1 MSTERWTPN
10 DPLFSEQWNMEV
22 IRAPEAWAIERGRPE
37 VLIAMIERGFEFDHP
52 DLRNK
57 WVRPARWL
65 SPDAPEMGEPGQQ
78 YYTAHGSHVSAIAA
92 AETDNGVGVAGVAP
106 GCKIIPIACDSW
118 NETELARAI
127 RYAADNGARVINMSA
142 AHLSYEKLH
151 PDQAPLP
158 FRRNR
163 HGIPE
168 TDELLGAVEYAEAR
182 GTLLCRG
189 LTCNGM
195 YNSYL
200 YPGPYGN
207 VIHVATTDKQGRR
220 SDTSG
225 YGDLL
230 DLLAPSGWR
239 CGVDPTTGL
248 RQAALPEDAPPEA
261 AYSETGPSY
270 GVLSAGA
277 LHGGEYYQENG
288 NCQSPPHVA
297 GVAALVFSRHPDW
310 SPVQIREVLLNT
322 ASGTGWNPY
331 FGHGV
336 LDAYEA
342 VRVERFECELEIAS
356 AAISRRGDYFEVT
369 ATIANRGV
377 QNAKRIP
384 VVVFNT
390 MPNEGHGVE
399 LGYRVVDV
407 RGFEQTEVRIPI
419 ARAEDAAHPVIVVDL
434 LRFRSAR
441 QVAEGTR
448 YLFKDVDVA
457 RKAEPVLVGETHVV
471 IDHEPP

>member
-1 MSTERWTPN
+1 MVTERWVPN
-10 DPLFSEQWNMEV
+10 DPLFPEQWNMEV

-65 SPDAPEMGEPGQQ
+65 SPDAPGVGM
-78 YYTAHGSHVSAIAA
+78 YDTAHGSHVSAIAA
-92 AETDNGVGVAGVAP
+92 AETDNGVGVAGMAP
-106 GCKIIPIACDSW
+106 GCKIVPIACDSW
-118 NETELARAI
+118 NEYELARAI

-142 AHLSYEKLH
+142 AHLNYEKVH
-151 PDQAPLP
+151 PADAPLP

-163 HGIPE
+163 YGIPE

-189 LTCNGM
+189 LTDNGM
-195 YNSYL
+195 HNSYL
-200 YPGPYGN
+200 YPGPYGH
-207 VIHVATTDKQGRR
+207 VIHVATTDKHGRR

-239 CGVDPTTGL
+239 CGVDPTTSL
-248 RQAALPEDAPPEA
+248 PQTALPEDAPPETT
-261 AYSETGPSY
+261 YSETGPSY

-277 LHGGEYYQENG
+277 LAGGEYYQENG

-310 SPVQIREVLLNT
+310 SPLQVREVLLNT
-322 ASGTGWNPY
+322 ARGTGWNPY

-356 AAISRRGDYFEVT
+356 AANLKHGRLLR
-369 ATIANRGV
+369 
-377 QNAKRIP
+377 
-384 VVVFNT
+384 
-390 MPNEGHGVE
+390 GHGNHRQSGCAE
-399 LGYRVVDV
+399 TRSGSRWSCSTRCRT
-407 RGFEQTEVRIPI
+407 RGTGCRARIQNDRRARASSKQEVRIPI
-419 ARAEDAAHPVIVVDL
+419 ARADDAVHPVIVVDL
-434 LRFRSAR
+434 LRFRSTH
-441 QVAEGTR
+441 QIAEGTR
-448 YLFKDVDVA
+448 YLFKDIDVA
-457 RKAEPVLVGETHVV
+457 RNAEPMLAGRE
-471 IDHEPP
+471 ISR

>member
-1 MSTERWTPN
+1 MATERWVPN
-10 DPLFSEQWNMEV
+10 DPLFPEQWNMEV

-65 SPDAPEMGEPGQQ
+65 SPDAPGVGM
-78 YYTAHGSHVSAIAA
+78 YDTAHGSHVSAIAA
-92 AETDNGVGVAGVAP
+92 AETDKGVGVAGVAP
-106 GCKIIPIACDSW
+106 GCKIVPIACDSW
-118 NETELARAI
+118 NEYELARAI

-142 AHLSYEKLH
+142 AHLNYEKVH
-151 PDQAPLP
+151 PADAPLP

-163 HGIPE
+163 YGIPE

-189 LTCNGM
+189 LTDTGM
-195 YNSYL
+195 HNSYL
-200 YPGPYGN
+200 YPGPYGH
-207 VIHVATTDKQGRR
+207 VIHVATTDKHGRR

-239 CGVDPTTGL
+239 CGVDPTTSL
-248 RQAALPEDAPPEA
+248 PQTALPEDAPPETT
-261 AYSETGPSY
+261 YSETGPSY

-277 LHGGEYYQENG
+277 LAGGEYYQENG

-310 SPVQIREVLLNT
+310 SPLQVREVLLNT
-322 ASGTGWNPY
+322 ARGTGWNPY

-356 AAISRRGDYFEVT
+356 AGISSMGDYFEVT

-377 QNAKRIP
+377 QDAKRIP
-384 VVVFNT
+384 VVVFT
-390 MPNEGHGVE
+390 ARPNEGRGVE
-399 LGYRVVDV
+399 LGYRMIDV
-407 RGFEQTEVRIPI
+407 RGHEQTGVRISI
-419 ARAEDAAHPVIVVDL
+419 ARADDAVHPVIVVDL
-434 LRFRSAR
+434 LRFRSAH
-441 QVAEGTR
+441 QIAEGTR
-448 YLFKDVDVA
+448 YLFKDIDVA
-457 RKAEPVLVGETHVV
+457 RNAEPMLAGRE
-471 IDHEPP
+471 ISR

>member
-1 MSTERWTPN
+1 MATERWVPN
-10 DPLFSEQWNMEV
+10 DPLFPEQWNMEV

-65 SPDAPEMGEPGQQ
+65 SPDAPGVGM
-78 YYTAHGSHVSAIAA
+78 YDTAHGSHVSAIAA
-92 AETDNGVGVAGVAP
+92 AETDNGV
-106 GCKIIPIACDSW
+106 
-118 NETELARAI
+118 
-127 RYAADNGARVINMSA
+127 RVINMSA
-142 AHLSYEKLH
+142 AHLNYEKVH
-151 PDQAPLP
+151 PADAPLP

-163 HGIPE
+163 YGIPE

-182 GTLLCRG
+182 GALLCRG
-189 LTCNGM
+189 LTDNGM
-195 YNSYL
+195 HNSYL
-200 YPGPYGN
+200 YPGPYGH
-207 VIHVATTDKQGRR
+207 VIHVATTDKHGRR

-239 CGVDPTTGL
+239 CGVDPTTSL
-248 RQAALPEDAPPEA
+248 PQTALPEDAPPETT
-261 AYSETGPSY
+261 YSETGPSY

-277 LHGGEYYQENG
+277 LAGGEYYQENG

-310 SPVQIREVLLNT
+310 SPLQVREVLLNI
-322 ASGTGWNPY
+322 ARGTGWNPY

-356 AAISRRGDYFEVT
+356 AGISSMGDYFEVT

-377 QNAKRIP
+377 QDAKRIP
-384 VVVFNT
+384 VVVFT
-390 MPNEGHGVE
+390 ARPNEGRGVE
-399 LGYRVVDV
+399 LGYRMIDV
-407 RGFEQTEVRIPI
+407 RGHEQTGVRIPI
-419 ARAEDAAHPVIVVDL
+419 ARADDAVHPVIVVDL
-434 LRFRSAR
+434 LRFRSAH
-441 QVAEGTR
+441 QIAEGTR
-448 YLFKDVDVA
+448 YLFKDIDVA
-457 RKAEPVLVGETHVV
+457 RNAEPMLAGRE
-471 IDHEPP
+471 ISR